1 MKNYS
6 TILMVL
12 CFLLSGT
19 LLTARY
25 HTPVL
30 DLDFVSMP
38 GKCSSVTG
46 SNISPSDRDE
56 IEFLKQGGLRIDEK
70 KAYFTS
76 HLRSDLFDGR
86 TLSGCFRASFDDE
99 GFEDDGIRKL
109 SFGMLSLTLD
119 ENRIPSLIFQA
130 KVGDL
135 LGPDFTL
142 RGRTPVKLDTVH
154 CFTFRY
160 SVRERR
166 AEFSMDGELQAAAY
180 GFLPMLDIRS
190 IVCGKEFI
198 GTLENL
204 RLYEGSLETEELMIR
219 PVSRVEQN
227 NYRAAMQSAADR
239 RSNLYLTNLCRM
251 VLQANLTSRSLTV
264 KDWQDMQRRAGEL
277 EALSGAF
284 QREEGLIRDKILTVF
299 TAIPGDLA
307 DFTPY
312 TMPPLSDLLKRELH
326 LVAAQNGRDF
336 VPFII
341 YPFSR
346 IPELKLIPG
355 DLKSKEGNTIPASA
369 VRVLVLS
376 RRFINPVQEPQLYA
390 PIHGSIPVPYAFTT
404 DENIVRMDETKR
416 INQFRISYPDGDLWM
431 ECNGV
436 IDPRFRKM
444 PPATLE
450 HTAMLIPCAA
460 KAFLAEVTARAPA
473 GVYTGS
479 IQLLADGRDA
489 GEIPLQVRVLPF
501 RIKEQPADPG
511 NSYDEPYTG
520 LRFPARDVQ
529 GYADFLRQL
538 CVVQMKQPA
547 KARLAREYSLWLE
560 KLNIAENSD
569 LLRLE
574 IMERILKLLEKK

>member
-1 MKNYS
+1 MKKYL
-6 TILMVL
+6 TVL
-12 CFLLSGT
+12 LTLCT
-19 LLTARY
+19 LLCGALVSAQY

-30 DLDFVSMP
+30 DLDFVSQP

-46 SNISPSDRDE
+46 NNISLSDRDE

-86 TLSGCFRASFDDE
+86 TLSGCFRASFDGE
-99 GFEDDGIRKL
+99 GFEDDSIRKL
-109 SFGMLSLTLD
+109 SFGMFSLTLD
-119 ENRIPSLIFQA
+119 ENRIPSLTFQA

-166 AEFSMDGELQAAAY
+166 AEFFMDGVLQAAAY
-180 GFLPMLDIRS
+180 GFLPLLDIRS
-190 IVCGKEFI
+190 IVCGKDFI

-204 RLYEGSLETEELMIR
+204 RLYEGSLETDELRIQ
-219 PVSRVEQN
+219 PISRVEQN
-227 NYRAAMQSAADR
+227 NYRTAMQSAADR

-251 VLQANLTSRSLTV
+251 VLQANLINRSLTV
-264 KDWQDMQRRAGEL
+264 KDWQSMRRRADEL

-299 TAIPGDLA
+299 TAAPGDLA
-307 DFTPY
+307 DFSPY
-312 TMPPLSDLLKRELH
+312 RMPPLKTLLKRDLRF
-326 LVAAQNGRDF
+326 VAAQNGRDF
-336 VPFII
+336 VPFVV

-346 IPELKLIPG
+346 IPELKFVPG
-355 DLKSKEGNTIPASA
+355 DLKSKEGNMIPASA

-376 RRFINPVQEPQLYA
+376 RRFINPVQEPHLYA

-404 DENIVRMDETKR
+404 DENIVRIDETKR
-416 INQFRISYPDGDLWM
+416 INQFRISYPDGDVWM
-431 ECNGV
+431 ECNGA
-436 IDPRFRKM
+436 IDPRFRKA
-444 PPATLE
+444 PPPTLS
-450 HTAMLIPCAA
+450 HSSLPIPCAA
-460 KAFLAEVTARAPA
+460 KAFLVEITARAPA

-511 NSYDEPYTG
+511 NSCDEPYTG

-529 GYADFLRQL
+529 GYADLLRQL

-547 KARLAREYSLWLE
+547 KAKLAQEYSLWLE
-560 KLNIAENSD
+560 QQNTAENSD
-569 LLRLE
+569 HLRLE
-574 IMERILKLLEKK
+574 IMERILKLTEKK